1 MEQINEKQEVLHH
14 ELSEE
19 VQQHRQADH
28 EIDPVFLNRWSPR
41 AFSEEPVDDEV
52 LMSVFEAARWAPS
65 SNNEQPWRFIIARTV
80 EDRQRFLEF
89 LVPGNQV
96 WAKHAPVLLVII
108 SKRTFSRGGAPNK
121 VYQFDAGCAWGYI
134 ALQALQNGLIT
145 HGMAGFDNDKARE
158 ILDVPDDFDIMA
170 VIAIGKRGD
179 KSELPENLQEREIPS
194 GRRPLSETIMEGGF
208 RKDS

>member
-1 MEQINEKQEVLHH
+1 MDTINEKQEVLHH

-19 VQQHRQADH
+19 VRQYRQAEH

-52 LMSVFEAARWAPS
+52 LMSAFEAARWAPS
-65 SNNEQPWRFIIARTV
+65 SNNEQPWRFIIARTPQ
-80 EDRQRFLEF
+80 DRQRFLEF
-89 LVPGNQV
+89 LVPANQV

-108 SKRTFSRGGAPNK
+108 SKKTFSRGGAPNT

-145 HGMAGFDNDKARE
+145 HGMAGFENDKARE
-158 ILDVPDDFDIMA
+158 ILGVPEDFDIMA
-170 VIAIGKRGD
+170 VIAIGKRGY
-179 KSELPENLQEREIPS
+179 KSELPEKLQEREIPS

>member
-19 VQQHRQADH
+19 VRQHRHAEH

-41 AFSEEPVDDEV
+41 AFSEGPVDDEV

-65 SNNEQPWRFIIARTV
+65 SNNEQPWRFIIARTQ
-80 EDRQRFLEF
+80 EDRHRFLEF
-89 LVPGNQV
+89 LAPGNQV
-96 WAKHAPVLLVII
+96 WAQYAPVLLVII
-108 SKRTFSRGGAPNK
+108 SKKTFTRNGAPNK

-158 ILDVPDDFDIMA
+158 ILDVPEDFDIMA

-179 KSELPENLQEREIPS
+179 KSRLPEELQEREIPS

-208 RKDS
+208 RND